1 MIALS
6 VRPTFLSEPSSDLT
20 VIRTLCDAAD
30 MLREGSG
37 ERALLLVWTE
47 ILDLTNYVDGP
58 AIRALGAVSLG
69 SRALSG
75 MCWGITGTG
84 AETAGG
90 DGELVPLFE
99 RAASMREV
107 YEDYLEKE
115 EEAMEAWELHEM
127 EHEIWAARFAEANMF
142 RDTWTPPSIWSDDD

>member
-1 MIALS
+1 M
-6 VRPTFLSEPSSDLT
+6 
-20 VIRTLCDAAD
+20 IRTLCDSAEI
-30 MLREGSG
+30 LREGSG

-47 ILDLTNYVDGP
+47 ILDLTNYVDGT

-75 MCWGITGTG
+75 MCWDIIGTE
-84 AETAGG
+84 AESADG
-90 DGELVPLFE
+90 DGELVPVFE

-107 YEDYLEKE
+107 YEDYMEKE
-115 EEAMEAWELHEM
+115 EEALEAWGWREM

-142 RDTWTPPSIWSDDD
+142 RDTWSPPSIRSDDD

>member
-1 MIALS
+1 
-6 VRPTFLSEPSSDLT
+6 
-20 VIRTLCDAAD
+20 
-30 MLREGSG
+30 MLLERRGD
-37 ERALLLVWTE
+37 RALLCVWND
-47 ILDLTNYVDGP
+47 ILELADYDDGTV
-58 AIRALGAVSLG
+58 IRALGALCLG

-75 MCWGITGTG
+75 MCWDETEAA
-84 AETAGG
+84 AETVGG

-99 RAASMREV
+99 RAKSMREA

-115 EEAMEAWELHEM
+115 EGAMEAWEWREM

>member
-1 MIALS
+1 M
-6 VRPTFLSEPSSDLT
+6 
-20 VIRTLCDAAD
+20 
-30 MLREGSG
+30 
-37 ERALLLVWTE
+37 LVWTE
-47 ILDLTNYVDGP
+47 ILDLTNYADGT
-58 AIRALGAVSLG
+58 AIRALGALSLG

-75 MCWGITGTG
+75 MCWGIIGTG

-99 RAASMREV
+99 RATSMREV

-115 EEAMEAWELHEM
+115 EEAMEAWEWREM

-142 RDTWTPPSIWSDDD
+142 RDTWTPPSVWSDDD